1 MHNQAIVESMREFS
15 HVSYTYERA
24 VIPTGVI
31 LAILA
36 DLSQPLLTLRLISA
50 VFIDLTAYRNLR
62 IARNN
67 IADVLARP
75 REKGSF
81 DAVPMKGATIDLS
94 HVDFSYGRGPRV
106 LSDFSLH
113 VPEGR
118 LTALVGESGCGKST

>member
-75 REKGSF
+75 REEGSF
-81 DAVPMKGATIDLS
+81 DAVPMR
-94 HVDFSYGRGPRV
+94 GRR
-106 LSDFSLH
+106 
-113 VPEGR
+113 
-118 LTALVGESGCGKST
+118 STCPTWTSSTGGDRASCPTSTCTCRRGG